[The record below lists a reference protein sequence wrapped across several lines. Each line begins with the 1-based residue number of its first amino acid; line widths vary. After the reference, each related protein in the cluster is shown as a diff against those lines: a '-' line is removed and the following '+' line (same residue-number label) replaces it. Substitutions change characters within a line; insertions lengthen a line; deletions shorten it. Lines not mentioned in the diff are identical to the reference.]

1 MVGADSND
9 LVNPLNRVSLLP
21 KRVPLRGAAFMTG
34 ISPKVNNHRGE
45 VVIRCDPTP
54 ITTAI
59 AIIHGICGPYGEN
72 VGGRNGRNR
81 ADVNAVWFKIRS
93 NADQITFHRFCECT
107 LLTAIQ

>member
-9 LVNPLNRVSLLP
+9 LVNPLDRVSLLP

-54 ITTAI
+54 IATAI
-59 AIIHGICGPYGEN
+59 AIIHGICGPCGEN
-72 VGGRNGRNR
+72 VGGRNG
-81 ADVNAVWFKIRS
+81 KKQS
-93 NADQITFHRFCECT
+93 GCECSVVQNQVKRRPDHLSP
-107 LLTAIQ
+107 LL